1 MIQQIDLSEKATV
14 TLLNSMKKLKINS
27 MLRNA
32 NIRKSDGFSVNQI
45 FQILILLV
53 FKGKNLFRLL
63 DSNQG
68 LDLPGKDTYYR
79 FLNHPQYAWRRF
91 LLSLSL
97 RVIETF
103 NSLTDKKRVKV
114 FIIDDSL
121 YSRARSKKVELQIGR
136 ASWFLK
142 VLI

>member
-1 MIQQIDLSEKATV
+1 MIQQIDLSEKATI
-14 TLLNSMKKLKINS
+14 TLLNSMKKLKING

-32 NIRKSDGFSVNQI
+32 NIRKSDGFSINQI

-53 FKGKNLFRLL
+53 FQGKNLFRLL

-68 LDLPGKDTYYR
+68 LDLPSKDTYYR

-121 YSRARSKKVELQIGR
+121 YSRARSYL
-136 ASWFLK
+136 AP
-142 VLI
+142 